1 MFELGK
7 GVFNLAAAVSGGSA
21 EGSGVVATPGCF
33 TLAKVRFGVTNT
45 PGCLSV
51 HMVVSSVGPGIIGVS
66 TPGGFGVVASSRKL
80 NVVGSLLDSGGV
92 VTPGYNSGHFRSPE
106 GSEIVDRPEK
116 VGVVVDADILFS
128 SGGFANV
135 EDMLGVAATFV
146 AFDSVSF
153 PEICGAEAPES
164 T

>member
-1 MFELGK
+1 MRGEYTTASRCWCRNVRV

-66 TPGGFGVVASSRKL
+66 TPGFGVVASSR
-80 NVVGSLLDSGGV
+80 VVGSLLDSGGV
-92 VTPGYNSGHFRSPE
+92 VTPGYN
-106 GSEIVDRPEK
+106 
-116 VGVVVDADILFS
+116 
-128 SGGFANV
+128 
-135 EDMLGVAATFV
+135 LGVLKGQKLWIDQKRLV
-146 AFDSVSF
+146 LW
-153 PEICGAEAPES
+153 
-164 T
+164 